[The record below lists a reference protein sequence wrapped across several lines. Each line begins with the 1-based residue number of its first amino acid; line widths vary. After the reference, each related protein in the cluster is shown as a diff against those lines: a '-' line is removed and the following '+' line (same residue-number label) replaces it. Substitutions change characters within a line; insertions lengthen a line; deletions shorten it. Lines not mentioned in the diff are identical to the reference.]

1 MKDVREAFERA
12 RLDPGEIDRA
22 LTIVDSFLAANR
34 ECLVT
39 TAYLGSLHGMKAGAA
54 ILPWIKL
61 KYVKVA
67 SELLDNAYERR
78 SDAAKLALDG
88 DEVSGDL
95 EILLLRGIAYANFPS
110 FLGHRDAARSSL
122 EEAIGH
128 PGFPRVPATYWA
140 LAFAHLAA
148 LCRAAAEERAAHRFL
163 QRARE
168 ADRVTTELVWKGQG
182 FE

>member
-1 MKDVREAFERA
+1 MKDIREAFERA

-22 LTIVDSFLAANR
+22 LAIADGFLSANR
-34 ECLVT
+34 EHLVA

-61 KYVKVA
+61 KYAKAA

-78 SDAAKLALDG
+78 FGVAKSACDG
-88 DEVSGDL
+88 DEVPGDL

-110 FLGHRDAARSSL
+110 FLGRGNAARGSL

-128 PGFPRVPATYWA
+128 PDFSRVPTTYRA
-140 LAFAHLAA
+140 LAYAHLAA
-148 LCRAAAEERAAHRFL
+148 LCRGCSEERAAHRFL

-168 ADRVTTELVWKGQG
+168 TDRVTAELIWNAQG